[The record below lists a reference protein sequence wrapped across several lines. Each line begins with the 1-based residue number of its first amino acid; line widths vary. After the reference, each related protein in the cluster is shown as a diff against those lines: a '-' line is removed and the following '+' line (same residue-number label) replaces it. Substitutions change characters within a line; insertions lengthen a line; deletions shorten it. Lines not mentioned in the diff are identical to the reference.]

1 MNPETIASILTAIA
15 GVVGGGMSI
24 AFEMMARFLRNKK
37 QQEKEDIAAKI
48 KGISD
53 SLSKSAGELVDL
65 QEQLKERI
73 AFVEDLSA
81 QAKKAEDIASLNKDQ
96 LDAVSEILNANLKKE
111 GKRSFWQGVLVNFI
125 FFILG
130 AVASYI
136 VAVYLI

>member
-1 MNPETIASILTAIA
+1 
-15 GVVGGGMSI
+15 MSI
-24 AFEMMARFLRNKK
+24 AFEMMARFLRKKK

>member
-1 MNPETIASILTAIA
+1 MNPETISSIFAAIA
-15 GVVGGGMSI
+15 GVVGGCVSI
-24 AFEMMARFLRNKK
+24 AFGMISLFLRRKK
-37 QQEKEDIAAKI
+37 QHEKEDIAVKI

-130 AVASYI
+130 AVVSYI
-136 VAVYLI
+136 VAVYLT